1 MGTRSRSAPPFS
13 RHDVGSAFFLRE
25 DIETGPLY
33 MDPAD
38 LAEFSSVRVYISI
51 QGRAIYWVDDDKF
64 LKLYS
69 YLVDVSSI
77 VSNMDLARTRL
88 PVPRVL
94 RYGYSGNCAYILME
108 RVPYESLARVLRRW
122 GLDYMPWEVTT
133 LAHYIVREL
142 ASIGLR
148 HNDLEP
154 RNILV
159 DRDGSLASVVD
170 WDSCTPL
177 HIGGEYARQ
186 ISHNPSFRLPGEE
199 DWFHIFLLYTL
210 DRTGEEI
217 LLGSSRYD
225 NKRLHYWPLVKS
237 KAADIIAP
245 PVTDPRNQSF
255 SRQMSASMRVTT

>member
-1 MGTRSRSAPPFS
+1 MRTRSRSAPPYS
-13 RHDVGSAFFLRE
+13 LHDVGSAFFLRE

-38 LAEFSSVRVYISI
+38 LAEFSSVSVYISI
-51 QGRAIYWVDDDKF
+51 RGRAIYWVDDDKF

-88 PVPRVL
+88 PVPQVL

-108 RVPYESLARVLRRW
+108 RVPYKSLARVLHRW
-122 GLDYMPWEVTT
+122 GLNYMPWQITS

-186 ISHNPSFRLPGEE
+186 ASNEPSFRLPGEE

-217 LLGSSRYD
+217 LLGSSRS
-225 NKRLHYWPLVKS
+225 NKKRRHHWPLVKS
-237 KAADIIAP
+237 KSADIMAT
-245 PVTDPRNQSF
+245 PVADSRNQSF
-255 SRQMSASMRVTT
+255 SRQMAASKRATN